1 MSEVHHIIVTVT
13 AVLLYCFSSVAGTP
27 FNLSLTHFPDPT
39 VVLVS
44 WDPPNG
50 TVVEY
55 IVVHFS
61 RGFGCEGMSEI
72 MTNRV
77 PESIT
82 SFNLTGL
89 EEDEQYSV
97 QVRAVSSAA
106 VGLPTNFSNFST
118 AMAGTYYK

>member
-1 MSEVHHIIVTVT
+1 MSEAHHIIVTV
-13 AVLLYCFSSVAGTP
+13 LFSSVASTP
-27 FNLSLTHFPDPT
+27 FNLLLTHFPDPT
-39 VVLVS
+39 IVLVS
-44 WDPPNG
+44 WDPPIG
-50 TVVEY
+50 GVVEY

-77 PESIT
+77 PESVT

-89 EEDEQYSV
+89 EEDELYSV
-97 QVRAVSSAA
+97 QVRAVSPAA
-106 VGLPTNFSNFST
+106 VGPPTNFSNFST